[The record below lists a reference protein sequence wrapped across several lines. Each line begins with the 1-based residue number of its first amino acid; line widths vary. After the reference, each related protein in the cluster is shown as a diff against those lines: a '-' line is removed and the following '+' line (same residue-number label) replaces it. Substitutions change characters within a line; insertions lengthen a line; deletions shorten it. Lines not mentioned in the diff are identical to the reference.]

1 MAGTVGD
8 VTNNT
13 AKSSTGNPSTAVS
26 KNDFLKLLI
35 AQMKNQD
42 PLNPMDGTQ
51 YVSELAQFS
60 SLEEMQNMNDNLN
73 TSINANY
80 TLTQSINN
88 TLAANLIGKEVKVT
102 SSNVTYSGQNST
114 TIGYNLP
121 NNAADVTLTITN
133 SSGAVVR
140 TIKGLSRSSGD
151 NQLSWNFTDNNGS
164 KLPKDTYTYSVDA
177 TDANGTSMTASLY
190 KLGTIQAVNY
200 TNSGTTFTIDGS
212 TYNLS
217 DVLGIIENTS
227 GGN

>member
-1 MAGTVGD
+1 MSGTV
-8 VTNNT
+8 NNT
-13 AKSSTGNPSTAVS
+13 TGTSTNTNPTANKSTAVT

-42 PLNPMDGTQ
+42 PMNPMDGTQ

-102 SSNVTYSGQNST
+102 ASDVMYSGQNST
-114 TIGYNLP
+114 TIGYTLP
-121 NNAADVTLTITN
+121 NTASDVTITITN
-133 SSGAVVR
+133 SAGAVVR
-140 TIKGLSRSSGD
+140 TMNRMPEMSGD
-151 NQLSWNFTDNNGS
+151 NQLSWNFTDDNGS
-164 KLPKDTYTYSVDA
+164 KLPKDTYTFTVNA
-177 TDANGTSMTASLY
+177 TDANGTGMTTNLF
-190 KLGTIQAVNY
+190 KLGTIQGVNY
-200 TNSGTTFTIDGS
+200 TSSGTTFTIDGS

-217 DVLGIIENTS
+217 DVLGIIN

>member
-8 VTNNT
+8 VTNTNT
-13 AKSSTGNPSTAVS
+13 SSTSNPSTSVS

-88 TLAANLIGKEVKVT
+88 TLAANLIGKDVKVT
-102 SSNVTYSGQNST
+102 ASDVTYGGQSST

-133 SSGAVVR
+133 SAGAVVR
-140 TIKGLSRSSGD
+140 TMNGLSRTSGD
-151 NQLSWNFTDNNGS
+151 NQLSWDFTDNNGS
-164 KLPKDTYTYSVDA
+164 KLPEGTYTFSVDA
-177 TDANGTSMTASLY
+177 TDAKGTSMSTNLF

-200 TNSGTTFTIDGS
+200 TSSGTTFTIDGS

-217 DVLGIIENTS
+217 DVLGIINSTTS